1 MKSPHVDERFVGPL
15 VFGIAALVLTQT
27 SLPGVHWHDT
37 GEFPAVAWWLS
48 TAHPPGLPLHALST
62 HGLLRVPVGDLGLRA
77 NWVSAWTLAAALAI
91 FARAL
96 CTWVRPSLALW
107 AGVLPV
113 LMPAVWL
120 QGVRSEVYAL
130 HLLLTAAL
138 ALLVVRT
145 RPGDLRPAI
154 AVAFVL
160 GLSGANHTLL
170 AAATAPLPLALLWT
184 QRRSPGLGRGIAGAA
199 AAVALGLATYAYL
212 PLRAEAGLD
221 VGWGQANS
229 LAAFI
234 DTVLARDWHR
244 NLAAPASAGL
254 DLVENGLQ
262 MVEWGLDQVGPG
274 AALLLLL
281 IVLTGLP
288 FAARPLGGP
297 ALAAAALGLATVL
310 TRFFYPFDP
319 WNPDIGGYF
328 APALLAGLGITT
340 LCAESL
346 ARQGRRAH
354 GLVLGALLVVLGL
367 AGGVFDTG
375 GRTVSRTAERVARAA
390 WDEVPPAG
398 VWVVADYA
406 TWFQGF
412 WLRALYGER
421 PDLAVLFRGRVDAPW
436 HTARVLRRRPDL
448 EPRLGA
454 FPDAFSGDEVRFER
468 GVEAGRLGAFGDSL
482 RPDGLGLSHR
492 SRPRAE
498 RAADEVASPDD
509 LDSRVT
515 LCFRRALAAA
525 EPVRRGDDGAG
536 DRRRAHLEAARALC
550 PFEDA
555 WLTELSAAGSTR

>member
-15 VFGIAALVLTQT
+15 VFGIAALVLTQMA
-27 SLPGVHWHDT
+27 LPGVHWHDT

-62 HGLLRVPVGDLGLRA
+62 HGLLRLPIGDLGLRA
-77 NWVSAWTLAAALAI
+77 NWVSAWTLAAALAV
-91 FARAL
+91 FARVL
-96 CTWVRPSLALW
+96 CTWVRPSLAMW
-107 AGVLPV
+107 AGILPV
-113 LMPAVWL
+113 MMPAVWL

-130 HLLLTAAL
+130 HLLLTAGL

-145 RPGDLRPAI
+145 RPDDLRPAI

-170 AAATAPLPLALLWT
+170 AAATAPLPLALLWS
-184 QRRSPGLGRGIAGAA
+184 QRRAPGLGRGVTYAAG
-199 AAVALGLATYAYL
+199 AVALGLTTYAYL
-212 PLRAEAGLD
+212 PLRAQAGLD
-221 VGWGQANS
+221 VGWGQADS
-229 LAAFI
+229 LPAFV
-234 DTVLARDWHR
+234 DTLLARDWHR

-262 MVEWGLDQVGPG
+262 MVEWSFAQVGPG

-281 IVLTGLP
+281 VLLAGLP
-288 FAARPLGGP
+288 LAARRAGGP
-297 ALAAAALGLATVL
+297 LAVAVVLGLATVS

-328 APALLAGLGITT
+328 APALLAGLGATT
-340 LCAESL
+340 LCAEAL
-346 ARQGRRAH
+346 AQAGRGARR
-354 GLVLGALLVVLGL
+354 LVLGVLVAVAVL
-367 AGGVFDTG
+367 AGVAFDSG
-375 GRTVSRTAERVARAA
+375 GRTTSRTAERVARAS
-390 WDEVPPAG
+390 WDEVPPSG

-421 PDLAVLFRGRVDAPW
+421 PDLAVLFRGRVEAAW

-448 EPRLGA
+448 EDRLGA

-468 GVEAGRLGAFGDSL
+468 GVESGRLGAFGDSL

-492 SRPRAE
+492 VQPQAE
-498 RAADEVASPDD
+498 RAADEVAPPDD

-525 EPVRRGDDGAG
+525 EPARPDDVGARSRRKS
-536 DRRRAHLEAARALC
+536 HLEAARRLC

-555 WLTELSAAGSTR
+555 WLTELSAASPSQ